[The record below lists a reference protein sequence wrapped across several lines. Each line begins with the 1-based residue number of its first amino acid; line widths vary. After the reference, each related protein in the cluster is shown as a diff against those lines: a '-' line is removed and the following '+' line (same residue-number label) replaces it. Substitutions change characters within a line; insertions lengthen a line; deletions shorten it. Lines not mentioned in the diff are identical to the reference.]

1 MATTLAERMNILQGS
16 ASAAVMARVTEMK
29 RQGADII
36 GLNVG
41 EPDFATPDHIKA
53 AAEKAIEDNYTKYT
67 PAAGIMELREAIAD
81 KLKNENNIEYSAG
94 EIAVSSGAKQ
104 ALFSALMAIVS
115 PGDEVIIPTPCY
127 VSYPEM
133 VRFAGGTP
141 VYALLDQEK
150 YSLDVKEIEKAV
162 TPRTKAVIICSPN
175 NPTGTVFDEKSLRAL
190 AELAVK
196 YDFFVIADEV
206 YEKLVYGDA
215 KHYSIGSVSP
225 EMRERTITVN
235 SFSKTYAMTGWRI
248 GYAAAREDVIKSI
261 VKIMSQV
268 TSAVNSVSQ
277 KAAVEALRG
286 PQDNVAVM
294 VAEFEKRMKYTVERL
309 NAMPGIT
316 CPEIQGAFYTF
327 FDVTPYIGKEVDGRV
342 LENDSDVCRY
352 LLDEGKIALMP
363 GSDYMQKNRLRMS
376 YATSMENI
384 KEAMDRM
391 EKALSRILDSGK
403 CEK

>member
-215 KHYSIGSVSP
+215 KHFSIGSVSP

-391 EKALSRILDSGK
+391 EKALSRIRDIGK
-403 CEK
+403 M

>member
-215 KHYSIGSVSP
+215 KHFSIGSVSP

>member
-1 MATTLAERMNILQGS
+1 MAITLAERMNILQGS

-190 AELAVK
+190 ADLAVK

-215 KHYSIGSVSP
+215 KHFSIGSVSP

-294 VAEFEKRMKYTVERL
+294 AAEFEKRMKYTVERL

-327 FDVTPYIGKEVDGRV
+327 FDVTPYIGKEVDGRM

-391 EKALSRILDSGK
+391 EKALSRIRDSGK
-403 CEK
+403 M

>member
-206 YEKLVYGDA
+206 YEKIVYGDA
-215 KHYSIGSVSP
+215 KHFSIGSVSP

>member
-215 KHYSIGSVSP
+215 KHFSIGSVSP

-391 EKALSRILDSGK
+391 EKALSRIRDIGK
-403 CEK
+403 I